1 MTRCKVVVITA
12 NLLNDL
18 KRENKER
25 ERRLMTADK
34 KLMTDMVG
42 YMKSCKYNE
51 YDVEIVRREAIRAAL
66 KGYNH
71 KKDLSTVTGGDYK
84 AYCDRMCANK
94 RKMSLKELVLSRG
107 QTFLIAIL
115 LLYIVRLIDL
125 VYAGESFLK
134 HPVDITA
141 GYLTAAASILLG
153 TLFLYMY
160 LSHVMQSKTKRMTT
174 LQTAVL
180 CLIMILIIALAYTG
194 VYFLSDI
201 HVIDVIWWI
210 PLVILGILIILFRFI
225 YINLLNRLAK
235 EA

>member
-1 MTRCKVVVITA
+1 MAVITA

-25 ERRLMTADK
+25 ERRLMSADK

-42 YMKSCKYNE
+42 YMKSCKYSE
-51 YDVEIVRREAIRAAL
+51 YDVELVRRDAIRATL

-71 KKDLSTVTGGDYK
+71 KKDLTSITGGDFR

-94 RKMSLKELVLSRG
+94 RKMTAKELVLSRG

-115 LLYIVRLIDL
+115 LLYIVRLVDTI
-125 VYAGESFLK
+125 YTGGNFLT
-134 HPVDITA
+134 HPVDINA

-153 TLFLYMY
+153 TLLLYMY
-160 LSHVMQSKTKRMTT
+160 LTHVMQSKQKSMST
-174 LQTAVL
+174 LQTAFL
-180 CLIMILIIALAYTG
+180 CVIMIVIIAIAYTG
-194 VYFLSDI
+194 VYFFSDI
-201 HVIDVIWWI
+201 HVFYVIWWI
-210 PLVILGILIILFRFI
+210 PVVIFGALIILFRI
-225 YINLLNRLAK
+225 MYTNLMNQIAK